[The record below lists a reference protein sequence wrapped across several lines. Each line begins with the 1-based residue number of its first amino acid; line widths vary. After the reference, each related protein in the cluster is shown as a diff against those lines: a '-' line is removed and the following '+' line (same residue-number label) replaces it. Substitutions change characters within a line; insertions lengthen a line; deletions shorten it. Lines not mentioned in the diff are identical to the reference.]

1 MSAILCNDR
10 TIALVALWACAP
22 EDGTSQAFK
31 MACTVLFEENRAST
45 HAVYE
50 IHNDAHLSFNM
61 PPAHTLAGLAL
72 IPAQRSLGAI
82 RCYVY
87 QADQTPN
94 WPHTLACHL
103 ATLAEQNTRNAG
115 ATGSGDGWSL

>member
-1 MSAILCNDR
+1 MSAFLCNDQ

-31 MACTVLFEENRAST
+31 MTCNVLFEENRT
-45 HAVYE
+45 AVNHRYNL
-50 IHNDAHLSFNM
+50 HDDSSFNM
-61 PPAHTLAGLAL
+61 PPAHTLAELVL

-103 ATLAEQNTRNAG
+103 VTQAEQNARDAG